1 MLAGHLA
8 AAFIGTR
15 VEPRVPLATAVGA
28 AFALDLVW
36 PLLLL
41 AGLETVRVHPGD
53 TAFTN
58 LAFDAYPWSHSLLTA
73 VAWSGLAGVV
83 AGRAVGSARAG
94 LVVGGLVLSHWI
106 LDAVTH
112 RPDLPLWPGGP
123 LVGAGLWNSVPGTL
137 AVEGGLLAVATL
149 TYTRAFAPLD
159 ATGTWALA
167 GLVALIGAL
176 WALQPWT
183 PPPPSSSA
191 VAWGAL
197 VLWLLLPWSR
207 VISRHRVLHRVA

>member
-8 AAFIGTR
+8 AAFVGTR

-58 LAFDAYPWSHSLLTA
+58 LAFDAYPWSHSLLTV
-73 VAWSGLAGVV
+73 VAWAGLAGGV
-83 AGRAVGSARAG
+83 AGRALGSSRAG
-94 LVVGGLVLSHWI
+94 LVVGALVLSHWV

-149 TYTRAFAPLD
+149 TYTRAFVSLD

-176 WALQPWT
+176 WATQPWT
-183 PPPPSSSA
+183 PPPPSPSA

-207 VISRHRVLHRVA
+207 LISRHRSLRRVA